1 MNRFERGY
9 RAALADVLSLVMLY
23 RATNK
28 DIAADLSRLL
38 RSPGVTEDD
47 RRHAATSAGAILHC
61 GQAAAAD
68 HILELIEQ
76 MPRRAA

>member
-1 MNRFERGY
+1 MKQFERGY
-9 RAALADVLSLVMLY
+9 RAALADVSSLVMLY
-23 RATNK
+23 RGANK
-28 DIAADLSRLL
+28 GIAADMSRLL
-38 RSPGVTEDD
+38 RSPVATEDD
-47 RRHAATSAGAILHC
+47 RRQAATTGGILHC